1 MIIPKI
7 FDCTAQ
13 KSHMQSMKTQKIHD
27 RKSTKSR
34 MQSKKFEKCMTA
46 TPENSKCSQYSL
58 MIANPKNLKSVSQT
72 SPQALC
78 NQKSLHHTLPV

>member
-1 MIIPKI
+1 MKITKI
-7 FDCTAQ
+7 FDRTAQ

-58 MIANPKNLKSVSQT
+58 MIANHKNLKSVSQT
-72 SPQALC
+72 IHPGF
-78 NQKSLHHTLPV
+78 V